1 MKDEE
6 FVRRLE
12 LADDFGDVFEIV
24 RDSVERVL
32 GERRV
37 GLSLGLA
44 EMPNMVGAMHG
55 VGSNMILMNRTIL
68 EFVNRSARSRLEVN
82 SFVYHILLHEYLHSL
97 GHVDEGQ
104 VRALTRK
111 VTTEVLGEDHVASRI
126 SSRDLWHYYPGMREL
141 GPGGMGKD
149 VEIVDD
155 FDKSSTTYIS

>member
-12 LADDFGDVFEIV
+12 SADNFGDVFEIV

-111 VTTEVLGEDHVASRI
+111 VTTEVFGQDHVASRI

>member
-68 EFVNRSARSRLEVN
+68 EFVSRSARSRLEVN

-111 VTTEVLGEDHVASRI
+111 VTTEVLGEDHLASRI
-126 SSRDLWHYYPGMREL
+126 SSQDLWHYYPGMREL

>member
-1 MKDEE
+1 MKDDE
-6 FVRRLE
+6 FVMRLE
-12 LADDFGDVFEIV
+12 SAGDFGDVFEVV

-44 EMPNMVGAMHG
+44 ELPNMVGAMHG

-68 EFVNRSARSRLEVN
+68 EFVERSAGSRLEVS

-97 GHVDEGQ
+97 GYVDEKQ

-111 VTTEVLGEDHVASRI
+111 VATEALGEDHLAARI
-126 SSRDLWHYYPGMREL
+126 STEDLWHFYPGIREL
-141 GPGGMGKD
+141 GPGEMGKD
-149 VEIVDD
+149 VEIVED
-155 FDKSSTTYIS
+155 FDKSSTSYIS

>member
-12 LADDFGDVFEIV
+12 LAEDFGDVFELV
-24 RDSVERVL
+24 RDSVDRVL
-32 GERRV
+32 EERRV

-44 EMPNMVGAMHG
+44 ELPNMMGAMHG

-68 EFVNRSARSRLEVN
+68 ECVKRSARSRLEVN

-97 GHVDEGQ
+97 GHIDEKE

-111 VTTEVLGEDHVASRI
+111 VTTEVFGEDHLAARI
-126 SSRDLWHYYPGMREL
+126 SSQDLWHFYPGIREL
-141 GPGGMGKD
+141 GPGEMGND
-149 VEIVDD
+149 VEIVED
-155 FDKSSTTYIS
+155 FDKTSTTYIS